1 MLSPL
6 RDEFLLRFLFRE
18 DIFHFHSP
26 VVVFFV
32 CQGCSTRSDCHF
44 NISHRVVW
52 NKICII
58 DVIKRRGGA
67 SKSLRDHQG
76 APCSQHLNKTKQTRE
91 KIHITFAKATV
102 LSVLTCSRHTES
114 ILVSNGVIRV
124 LEQKKKKKKKNPLC

>member
-18 DIFHFHSP
+18 DIFI
-26 VVVFFV
+26 
-32 CQGCSTRSDCHF
+32 STHQLLFYVSGMFPREAIT
-44 NISHRVVW
+44 ISIFLTGWFRI
-52 NKICII
+52 KIRII

-76 APCSQHLNKTKQTRE
+76 APCSQHLKKQSKKKKSTSLLQ
-91 KIHITFAKATV
+91 ATV
-102 LSVLTCSRHTES
+102 LSVLTCSRHTEP

-124 LEQKKKKKKKNPLC
+124 LEQKKKKKTKNPLC